1 MRERQHTSNPSRP
14 NHHAVRTP
22 WQVGFP
28 DALIL
33 HRADEIQQ
41 HPDYRAAKAGDTH
54 AAVRLL
60 CNVVTDADCAKLN
73 MMICNSVDVVV
84 AVHAVEQSGLN
95 KIPVIFAAYIAH
107 RFGIKADT
115 DIVQVCQVNRG
126 GGDGVVRLARPVP
139 FDGTVESGKRYLLVD
154 DTLTQGGTLAGLK
167 GYIEIHG
174 GKVAGV
180 AALMGKQYSARLAL
194 QAETLTN
201 LRRYAGVK
209 FEGWWNEAV
218 GYPFDRLTES
228 EARYLATLIRKS
240 DADTVRNRIIAAG

>member
-1 MRERQHTSNPSRP
+1 MRERQHASNASRP

-33 HRADEIQQ
+33 HRAEEVQQ
-41 HPDYRAAKAGDTH
+41 HADYRAAKAGNTE

-60 CNVVTDADCAKLN
+60 CDLISDADIDKIS
-73 MMICNSVDVVV
+73 MMIANTVDIVV

-107 RFGIKADT
+107 RFDVKADK

-139 FDGTVESGKRYLLVD
+139 FDGAVEAGKRYLLVD

-174 GKVAGV
+174 GKVVGV
-180 AALMGKQYSARLAL
+180 AALMGKQYSAKLAL

-201 LRRYAGVK
+201 LCHYAGIK
-209 FEGWWNEAV
+209 FERWWNEAV

-228 EARYLATLIRKS
+228 EARYLTTLIRKS
-240 DADTVRNRIIAAG
+240 DADSVRNRIIAAG